1 MPEAIPWVY
10 TFQTTFI
17 YTPNKDAQVMKLR
30 TSELQD
36 QMVALPHHQNEQHV
50 GISPQMLM
58 LA

>member
-1 MPEAIPWVY
+1 MPEATPWVY
-10 TFQTTFI
+10 TIQTTFI

-36 QMVALPHHQNEQHV
+36 QMVALSHHQNEQQV